1 MPDCLEKSLKKLRC
15 LLRFYIM
22 LNTPDTPLLNETWD
36 AILHMELVKNKEEL
50 LDKIK
55 VALIE
60 VQVSC

>member
-1 MPDCLEKSLKKLRC
+1 
-15 LLRFYIM
+15 M

-50 LDKIK
+50 LEKIK